1 MKSNLRI
8 IWVVLL
14 SLLLAVSLTGCG
26 TTTTTTPPTDGN
38 GGTPLRILPDGLNA
52 CIDTYTGTSYVI
64 PQTLMAAGGS
74 PFAGYTW
81 SKPALSFFPMGTT
94 VLPLTGVFVGT
105 GGSLIAGKHTFTVEV
120 YDGTSTATGS
130 VTLNVTTV
138 SSAPSDGVP
147 GVGCPWAILQQYP
160 YPIVSFALDDA
171 YANKPYGAS
180 LFAMGGTPPYSW
192 SEDITYSAL
201 SDLKAAGLTLD
212 ASTGIVRGTLFNSS
226 SGKTLKFRVIVRDSA
241 GATTIFQQTN
251 YGPVYT
257 ITVR

>member
-26 TTTTTTPPTDGN
+26 TTTTTTPSTDGN
-38 GGTPLRILPDGLNA
+38 GGTPLRILPGYGLSA

-81 SKPALSFFPMGTT
+81 SKPALSSFPMGTT

-147 GVGCPWAILQQYP
+147 MPGCPWAILQQQQ

-171 YANKPYGAS
+171 HANKPYGAS

-201 SDLKAAGLTLD
+201 SDLKAAGLTID

-226 SGKTLKFRVIVRDSA
+226 SGKTLKFRVIVRDNA
-241 GATTIFQQTN
+241 GDTSS
-251 YGPVYT
+251 GPVYT
-257 ITVR
+257 ITVQ